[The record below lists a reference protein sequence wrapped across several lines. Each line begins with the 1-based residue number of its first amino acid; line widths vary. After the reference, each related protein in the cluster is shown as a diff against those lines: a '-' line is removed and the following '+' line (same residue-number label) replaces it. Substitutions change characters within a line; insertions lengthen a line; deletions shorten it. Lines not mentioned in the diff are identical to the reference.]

1 MAPAVTP
8 PAPVPTPV
16 PAVVVVAPVVPVGGG
31 GGGCQVGG
39 EDVGDAHGVP
49 PQRFDVLVSVSSPPV
64 WLLPVCGVWGGSPA
78 VGVVDAVDHIG
89 PAEHVTGDAAAD
101 EEYDQRQVER
111 PRDTRGPVHDPAHPF
126 MLGWWG

>member
-16 PAVVVVAPVVPVGGG
+16 PAVVAVVAPVVPVGGG

-64 WLLPVCGVWGGSPA
+64 WLLPHTSVSASSRASSCSWSLLKLRRSDRAAEVTSCRTLNVRTRRPA
-78 VGVVDAVDHIG
+78 WSI
-89 PAEHVTGDAAAD
+89 AA
-101 EEYDQRQVER
+101 
-111 PRDTRGPVHDPAHPF
+111 
-126 MLGWWG
+126 